1 MFPVDR
7 IAAMPGA
14 MFLAASSASPVKV
27 NTQPLSASPH
37 PPQNTPRSDIVRV
50 RGGEVAAMDLLEDA
64 EIQHVHQRCRVSA
77 LARRLER
84 LLRIGQCGVGIAE
97 QQQIQR
103 PPGEDRGADL
113 LSEARGKMT
122 MLGGIVERNRAI
134 EVRSRFRDLPGVKQR
149 HAFEAMADHA
159 GPGRA
164 LLFRQRQELKTS
176 PRTAR
181 PPAMTIA

>member
-1 MFPVDR
+1 
-7 IAAMPGA
+7 MPDA
-14 MFLAASSASPVKV
+14 MFFGRFLGLPGQGQYAASQRPPPSAPE
-27 NTQPLSASPH
+27 H
-37 PPQNTPRSDIVRV
+37 PPDLILQYFEIVYERV

-113 LSEARGKMT
+113 LSEARC
-122 MLGGIVERNRAI
+122 
-134 EVRSRFRDLPGVKQR
+134 
-149 HAFEAMADHA
+149 
-159 GPGRA
+159 
-164 LLFRQRQELKTS
+164 
-176 PRTAR
+176 
-181 PPAMTIA
+181 